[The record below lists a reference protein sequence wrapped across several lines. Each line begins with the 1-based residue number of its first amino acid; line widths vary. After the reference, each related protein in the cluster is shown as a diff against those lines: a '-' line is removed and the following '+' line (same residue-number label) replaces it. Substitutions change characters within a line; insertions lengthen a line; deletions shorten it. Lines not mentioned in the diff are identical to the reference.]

1 MRVFRSGICQ
11 RKNYKNWF
19 TPETKLS
26 VFNFN
31 CITSIKINKFR
42 LSNPMLSSNQGYE
55 FFVACN
61 PGLLGYKPEIQG
73 YPQRMG
79 LYRRL

>member
-1 MRVFRSGICQ
+1 MRVFRLGICQ
-11 RKNYKNWF
+11 KKNYKNLF

-26 VFNFN
+26 VL
-31 CITSIKINKFR
+31 SIKINKFR

-55 FFVACN
+55 FFVAYN

>member
-1 MRVFRSGICQ
+1 MRVFRLGICQ
-11 RKNYKNWF
+11 KKNYKNWF

-26 VFNFN
+26 VL
-31 CITSIKINKFR
+31 SIKINKFR

-55 FFVACN
+55 FFVAYN